1 MSYCVCKFGGSN
13 LKSSL
18 DISKVIKAVKSY
30 SGSLVVVVSAFY
42 GVTDNLCSITNCK
55 ESDTM
60 LSECYLHELKK
71 LKFAVAQDHITDS
84 SLFMEFE
91 SRIEARFRKLEYLI
105 TGARYIGETPPFL
118 FDEIASYGERF
129 SSLLLT
135 YLLRQVGVQ
144 AQEALPEDIGLLT
157 DGVYG
162 NATIRIEE
170 CAHQVSEYF
179 SEPGVYIVP
188 GFYGISDNHKTT
200 LLGRGGSDYTAS
212 ALAACLQAK
221 CVDLWKDVAGFCSAD
236 PNSIDNVEAIP
247 ELSYAEAAELAY
259 FGSKILHPRTV
270 EPLES
275 GEIPLHIRH
284 IHGDLTIY
292 ETRIGKLPGREFA
305 GIKSI
310 TSSDDIALI
319 ELQGEGVGM
328 KPGVLAKA
336 TKALDELGLN
346 IKSVYTSQTSI
357 HLMVERSGMEPAY
370 AALIG
375 LNWTSVTHIVKR
387 QNISLIAAVGEGLA
401 DTYGIA
407 GMLFEAAA
415 KACVNIQSIVFGAS
429 KVAVYFIVNKTDKD
443 AIVQQVHDTFFVPA

>member
-18 DISKVIKAVKSY
+18 DIHQVIKAVKSY

-42 GVTDNLCSITNCK
+42 GVTDNLCSIANCK
-55 ESDTM
+55 ESDAM
-60 LSECYLHELKK
+60 LSERYLHELKK
-71 LKFAVAQDHITDS
+71 MKFAVAQDHITDS

-144 AQEALPEDIGLLT
+144 AQEALPEDIGLRT

-170 CAHQVSEYF
+170 SARQVSEYF

-236 PNSIDNVEAIP
+236 PSRINHAEAIG

-270 EPLES
+270 EPLEVRR
-275 GEIPLHIRH
+275 IPLHIRH
-284 IHGDLTIY
+284 IHGDLAKY
-292 ETRIGKLPGREFA
+292 ETRIGKLKPNSFA

-336 TKALDELGLN
+336 TKVLDEQKLN

-357 HLMVERSGMEPAY
+357 HLIIEQKSMD
-370 AALIG
+370 AAFVALKQV
-375 LNWTSVTHIVKR
+375 NWTSVTHISKR
-387 QNISLIAAVGEGLA
+387 QDISLIAAVGDGLA
-401 DTYGIA
+401 HTYGIA
-407 GMLFEAAA
+407 GMLFEAAG

-443 AIVQQVHDTFFVPA
+443 AIVQEVHDTFFVPA